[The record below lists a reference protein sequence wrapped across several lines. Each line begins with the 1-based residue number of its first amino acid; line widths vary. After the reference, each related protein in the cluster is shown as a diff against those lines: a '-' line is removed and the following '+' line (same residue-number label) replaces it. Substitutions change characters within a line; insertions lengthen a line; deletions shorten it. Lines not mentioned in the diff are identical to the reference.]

1 MLGTFEGMF
10 SSSGGVQLEVEPDE
24 IIKYARELQQ
34 LGDILSK
41 IIRNVEEFQRQE
53 AERISELKRK
63 LKYETQS
70 GGKYDLLAE
79 HEIDEAIREIA
90 KTTQN
95 GQEYFHDVQLAE
107 EFIHN
112 LKKKQREL
120 QQFGEDIIYAA
131 NSLRDKDGQLSENF
145 KGLVR

>member
-1 MLGTFEGMF
+1 MF
-10 SSSGGVQLEVEPDE
+10 SSGGGIQLEVEPDE
-24 IIKYARELQQ
+24 IIKYAKELQQ
-34 LGDILSK
+34 LGDIFSK

-70 GGKYDLLAE
+70 GGKYPLLAE
-79 HEIDEAIREIA
+79 YEIDDAIREIA

-120 QQFGEDIIYAA
+120 QQFGADSIYAA